1 MKKTGI
7 HNHNIE
13 NLIQICKDQA
23 TQMPTIK
30 KWWETTAETLM
41 ELQKGLDDEKTNLKA
56 ALTAFNIL
64 VESKSYDTL
73 TVDEVLEST
82 EKSDDIVRSFE
93 QYFNVLDCDWKQP
106 TDAIGKLVKRT
117 AETILTLAEEIQ
129 SSTKQT
135 AVETIARAIYAAVIN
150 DDAVEKYRKE
160 IIERN
165 RKLQA
170 DGIKAAKR
178 RNVKFGRP
186 VVPIPENFTEILE
199 AVKNG
204 EITVADAVKE
214 LKMGRSTF
222 YRMRKMVQPD
232 EPDFEVI
239 PIPAEDA
246 EETPGAEN
254 PVEIILPTPE
264 QLDAVTEALE
274 ETAQQ
279 IDDFVQQELP
289 TEPEKVVSADEEKA
303 EETSEDLMEHPDYPG
318 IKVTFAEYYLL
329 EQFHGRT
336 ELFGH
341 TLKEMNPDLFE
352 KIEKFGETNQKVPE
366 VEVTETIATPIE
378 GKHAP
383 IGSTRLE
390 YPGVQSGR
398 YVITKNN
405 NIIDTQTGRRMTTM
419 YKGGEQVVQLRTTE
433 GQLILVKMIEL
444 LVNATTEKKE
454 PAKYEVEEENLLE
467 DFVWIDWM
475 EDIPI
480 RKYKVFKSGKI
491 WDQLN
496 GQWVPQKDRRV
507 HISGGDS
514 SSRTVGVVNRTTSI
528 YASTIVWKAF
538 HREDRDVK
546 KLRLGFKDGDW
557 NNCRL
562 DNLIRKGGD

>member
-1 MKKTGI
+1 MKKTGA
-7 HNHNIE
+7 NHNIQ
-13 NLIQICKDQA
+13 NLIQVCRDQA
-23 TQMPTIK
+23 EQMPAIK

-64 VESKSYDTL
+64 VESKQYDTL
-73 TVDEVLEST
+73 TVDEVLESV

-106 TDAIGKLVKRT
+106 TDAIGQLVKQT

-129 SSTKQT
+129 SSTKHT

-165 RKLQA
+165 KRLQA
-170 DGIKAAKR
+170 EGIKAAKR

-186 VVPIPENFTEILE
+186 VVQVPENFTEILE

-204 EITVADAVKE
+204 EMTVADAVKE

-222 YRMRKMVQPD
+222 YRMRKMIQTDDPD
-232 EPDFEVI
+232 YEVI

-246 EETPGAEN
+246 EETPGADN
-254 PVEIILPTPE
+254 PVEMILPTPE

-279 IDDFVQQELP
+279 FDDVVQQQELP
-289 TEPEKVVSADEEKA
+289 TEPEEVSV

-318 IKVTFAEYYLL
+318 IQVTFAEYHLL

-341 TLKEMNPDLFE
+341 TLKDMNPDLFA
-352 KIEKFGETNQKVPE
+352 KIEKFGETNRKVPE
-366 VEVTETIATPIE
+366 VTEPIAAPVE

-444 LVNATTEKKE
+444 LVNATEEKKE
-454 PAKYEVEEENLLE
+454 PVKYEAEEENLLE

-475 EDIPI
+475 EDIPV
-480 RKYKVFKSGKI
+480 RKYKVFKSGRI

>member
-1 MKKTGI
+1 MKKTGD
-7 HNHNIE
+7 HNIQ

-23 TQMPTIK
+23 EQISTIISLK
-30 KWWETTAETLM
+30 KWWETTAETLAT
-41 ELQKGLDDEKTNLKA
+41 LQKGIDTERTNLKA

-64 VESKSYDTL
+64 VESKHWDTL
-73 TVDEVLEST
+73 TVDEVFESV

-93 QYFNVLDCDWKQP
+93 QYFNILDCDWKNP
-106 TDAIGKLVKRT
+106 TDAIGQLVKQT
-117 AETILTLAEEIQ
+117 AETILTLAEEIK
-129 SSTKQT
+129 SGTKQD
-135 AVETIARAIYAAVIN
+135 AVEMIARAIYAAVIN

-160 IIERN
+160 IVERN
-165 RKLQA
+165 KRLQA
-170 DGIKAAKR
+170 EGIKAAKR

-186 VVPIPENFTEILE
+186 VVPVPENFTEILE

-204 EITVADAVKE
+204 EITVVDAAKE
-214 LKMGRSTF
+214 LKMGKSTF
-222 YRMRKMVQPD
+222 YRMKKKMDQTY
-232 EPDFEVI
+232 EHDFEVT
-239 PIPAEDA
+239 PVPAEDL
-246 EETPGAEN
+246 EETP
-254 PVEIILPTPE
+254 VEQE
-264 QLDAVTEALE
+264 QLDAVEEAPEESTEVYE
-274 ETAQQ
+274 QK
-279 IDDFVQQELP
+279 ELL
-289 TEPEKVVSADEEKA
+289 EPEEVVHEAEA

-318 IKVTFAEYYLL
+318 IPVTFAEYHLL
-329 EQFHGRT
+329 EQFHGRD

-341 TLKEMNPDLFE
+341 TLKEMNPELFE

-366 VEVTETIATPIE
+366 VTETITVNPNPVG

-383 IGSTRLE
+383 IGSINLE

-419 YKGGEQVVQLRTTE
+419 YKGGEQVVQLRTTG

-444 LVNATTEKKE
+444 LVKTNPTTEKQE
-454 PAKYEVEEENLLE
+454 PQVKVEEENLLE

-491 WDQLN
+491 WDHLN